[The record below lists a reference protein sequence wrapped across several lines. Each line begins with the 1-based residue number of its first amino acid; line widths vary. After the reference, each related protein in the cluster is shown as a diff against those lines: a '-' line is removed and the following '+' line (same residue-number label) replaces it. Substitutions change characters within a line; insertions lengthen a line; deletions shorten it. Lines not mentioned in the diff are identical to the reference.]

1 MKRSYTEETR
11 DQIIRNPLNDSTS
24 KTSYSFG
31 KSQRFKTEKNIC
43 PHVAYDINLST
54 NRKRKASFGYGK
66 RTDFVMSNQ
75 FTPAPL
81 TYSIDFVRNKQKEG
95 FSFGANR
102 EQTANGSYIPLGR
115 LKVRNELFRIQVQ
128 GTMSQLVSETVKTE
142 DILCVQKLLMKEIV
156 NNQ

>member
-1 MKRSYTEETR
+1 MKRAYTEETR

-24 KTSYSFG
+24 KASFSFS

-54 NRKRKASFGYGK
+54 NKKRKTSFGLGK
-66 RTDFVMSNQ
+66 RTNFILENQ

-81 TYSIDFVRNKQKEG
+81 TYSIEFVQAKQKQG

-102 EQTANGSYIPLGR
+102 EEATNSSYIPLGR
-115 LKVRNELFRIQVQ
+115 LKVH
-128 GTMSQLVSETVKTE
+128 TK
-142 DILCVQKLLMKEIV
+142 
-156 NNQ
+156 